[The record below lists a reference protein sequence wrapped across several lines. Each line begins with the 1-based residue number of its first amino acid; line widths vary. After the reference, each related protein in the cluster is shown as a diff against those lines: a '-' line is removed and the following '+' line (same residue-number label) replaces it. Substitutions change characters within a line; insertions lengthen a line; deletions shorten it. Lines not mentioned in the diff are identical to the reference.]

1 MKAILNK
8 ELLFGVIIGVISP
21 LLFLPLLI
29 YIMSIS
35 DGYSFSVLWDQLLS
49 NSMDSSKYISLALVS
64 NLLWFYFFLNR
75 EKYYQT
81 RGIILGMICYA
92 PYMIYIYYIQ

>member
-1 MKAILNK
+1 MKASLNK

-21 LLFLPLLI
+21 ILFLPLLI

-35 DGYSFSVLWDQLLS
+35 DGYSFSVLWEQLLS
-49 NSMDSSKYISLALVS
+49 NSMDSSKYISLALIS

-75 EKYYQT
+75 EKYYHT

-92 PYMIYIYYIQ
+92 PYMIYIYYFQ

>member
-1 MKAILNK
+1 MKASLNK
-8 ELLFGVIIGVISP
+8 ELLVGVIIGIISP

-29 YIMSIS
+29 YAMSIN
-35 DGYSFSVLWDQLLS
+35 DGYSFYILWDQLLS
-49 NSMDSSKYISLALVS
+49 NSIDSSKYISLALIS